1 MKYKMCIW
9 DLDGTLLNTLP
20 TLHYFDNET
29 LKAFGLN
36 EISYQD
42 SIGLIKYSISEY
54 YHILLRLGNCKEELI
69 DDILNDFIKYNY
81 NAYKNNCTYLVEE
94 FPGIKDILIE
104 LNKLN
109 IINVVATNKF
119 EGISNEIVNTFYK
132 DLLDNIY
139 GQTDDSISKPN
150 KGCLDRLINTYD
162 INKEDMLLIGDTE
175 IDILTARNND
185 IDCAV
190 VTWGY
195 QDLDVLKEYN
205 PKYIIDNP
213 NDLLNILKEED

>member
-1 MKYKMCIW
+1 MKYKMFIW

-20 TLHYFDNET
+20 TLHHFDNKT

-42 SIGLIKYSISEY
+42 SISLIKYSISEY
-54 YHILLRLGNCKEELI
+54 YKILLKLGNCKEESI
-69 DDILNDFIKYNY
+69 DVILDDFIKYNY
-81 NAYKNNCTYLVEE
+81 NIYKENCTYLVEE

-119 EGISNEIVNTFYK
+119 EEISNEIVNTFYK

-175 IDILTARNND
+175 VDILTARNND

-195 QDLDVLKEYN
+195 QDLDILKEYN

-213 NDLLNILKEED
+213 NELLNILKEKE